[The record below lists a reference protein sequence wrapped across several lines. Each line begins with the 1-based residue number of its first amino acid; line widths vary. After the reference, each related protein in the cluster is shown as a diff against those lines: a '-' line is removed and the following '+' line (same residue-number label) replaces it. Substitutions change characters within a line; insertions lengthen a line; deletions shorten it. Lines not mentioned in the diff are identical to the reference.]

1 MHGKIKEVM
10 DQMVAHIES
19 GVVPWRKSW
28 SATAPKI
35 PTNPVTERRYRGSNT
50 LLLWAASIEHGF
62 TSHHWAGFHQWRQLG
77 ATVKK
82 GEKAS
87 FITKAG
93 TYERDGKDGEKEKGF
108 FARTYWVFN
117 ADQVEGWEAP
127 HLKRELRN
135 AEERVDDVDQFILG
149 TRARILQH
157 PDHAPVY
164 RVDQDMVQTPPFEMF
179 DNGAC
184 YYATMFHELTH
195 WTGHKSRLDR
205 MEEACRSMR
214 GRAVEELIAELGA
227 TILCSQFDLEQPDYA
242 GGASYI
248 AQWMQE
254 IPKDERSSALFEAA
268 SKASAAVDY
277 MASLQSCTQKQELEA
292 A

>member
-1 MHGKIKEVM
+1 MHGKIKEVL
-10 DQMVAHIES
+10 DQMVQQIES

-28 SATAPKI
+28 SDTAPRI

-50 LLLWAASIEHGF
+50 LLLWAQTIEEGYS
-62 TSHHWAGFHQWRQLG
+62 SHYWAGFHQWRQLG

-93 TYERDGKDGEKEKGF
+93 MYERDGKDGKEQAF

-117 ADQVEGWEAP
+117 ADQIEGWEPP

-135 AEERVDDVDQFILG
+135 ADERIDEIDRFILG
-149 TRARILQH
+149 TGARIMQH

-164 RVDQDMVQTPPFEMF
+164 RVDQDMVQTPPFEFF

-195 WTGHKSRLDR
+195 WTGHKSRLNR
-205 MEEACRSMR
+205 IHLAERGLQ
-214 GRAVEELIAELGA
+214 GRAVEELVAELGS

-242 GGASYI
+242 GGASYL
-248 AQWMQE
+248 AGWMQE
-254 IPKDERSSALFEAA
+254 IPKDERSFALFKAA
-268 SKASAAVDY
+268 SEASAAVDF
-277 MASLQSCTQKQELEA
+277 MASLQECKQMEQA